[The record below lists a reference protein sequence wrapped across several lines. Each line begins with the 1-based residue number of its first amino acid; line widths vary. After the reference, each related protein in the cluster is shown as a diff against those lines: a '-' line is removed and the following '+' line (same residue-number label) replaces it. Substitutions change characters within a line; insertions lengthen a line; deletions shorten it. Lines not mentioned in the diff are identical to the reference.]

1 MDMDIEKKRIP
12 VGRSESRSSDK
23 PSIIKRLLRSDGFV
37 LLVWIIGMAAV
48 WEIGAFYIARVSP
61 RHPEY
66 ILPHLWQRASS
77 FGQSAGADQ
86 TIFGLVM
93 TNAAATLS
101 RVGEGFLIGMA
112 LGAILALLMSLSGAV
127 GKIAFPY
134 LMIIQ
139 MIPILGMAPIV
150 LSLTGDIG
158 KSRIVIAAILTFY
171 PVAANMLAGF
181 RSVDREKQ

>member
-1 MDMDIEKKRIP
+1 MRKK
-12 VGRSESRSSDK
+12 GYRSEDPKAVRQTK

-66 ILPHLWQRASS
+66 ILPHLWQIASS
-77 FGQSAGADQ
+77 FGQSAGAEQ

-101 RVGEGFLIGMA
+101 RAGEGFLIGMA
-112 LGAILALLMSLSGAV
+112 LGAHISAVDEPFWGGRQDRVPVPHDHPDDTDTRHGADS
-127 GKIAFPY
+127 A
-134 LMIIQ
+134 
-139 MIPILGMAPIV
+139 
-150 LSLTGDIG
+150 
-158 KSRIVIAAILTFY
+158 
-171 PVAANMLAGF
+171 VADRRHREEP
-181 RSVDREKQ
+181 RSS